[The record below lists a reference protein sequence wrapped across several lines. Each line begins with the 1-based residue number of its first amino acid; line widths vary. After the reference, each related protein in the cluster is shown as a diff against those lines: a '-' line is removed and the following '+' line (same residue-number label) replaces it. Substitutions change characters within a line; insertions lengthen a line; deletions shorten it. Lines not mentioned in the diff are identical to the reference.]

1 MHDDAR
7 LERCD
12 ALPCQSEV
20 SGPHIRALLVSVDT
34 AYTLH
39 TLTDRMELHMHGRP
53 IATISSRG
61 KIQSEEGVQF
71 VLENEYAGKGLGM
84 AVEIA
89 GEKIA
94 TVWYH
99 MDDSRPVVTS
109 SSNDPQNGVNVPVIR
124 STGFSMARIEN
135 GVL

>member
-1 MHDDAR
+1 MHDAR
-7 LERCD
+7 LEQCD

-20 SGPHIRALLVSVDT
+20 SGPHIRALLVSADT

-39 TLTDRMELHMHGRP
+39 VFKEERMELRMYGRP
-53 IATISSRG
+53 IARISSRG

-109 SSNDPQNGVNVPVIR
+109 SSNDPQDGVNVPVIR
-124 STGFSMARIEN
+124 STGFSMARIES